1 MGCCVSR
8 YQKQA
13 LQLLH
18 ENMVLQ
24 RRLDAMFE
32 KSADMD
38 ANRLFECKIC
48 FETLVAI
55 VFLPCGHCMTCHDCG
70 SRFVTCPLCCMRIE
84 DRTYIT
90 FP

>member
-8 YQKQA
+8 YKEQA
-13 LQLLH
+13 LELLH
-18 ENMVLQ
+18 KNKVLQ
-24 RRLDAMFE
+24 RRLDAMLE
-32 KSADMD
+32 KSADVD

-48 FETLVAI
+48 FETLVGV
-55 VFLPCGHCMTCHDCG
+55 VFLPCGHCMTCVKCG
-70 SRFVTCPLCCMRIE
+70 SRFLACPLCLMTVE